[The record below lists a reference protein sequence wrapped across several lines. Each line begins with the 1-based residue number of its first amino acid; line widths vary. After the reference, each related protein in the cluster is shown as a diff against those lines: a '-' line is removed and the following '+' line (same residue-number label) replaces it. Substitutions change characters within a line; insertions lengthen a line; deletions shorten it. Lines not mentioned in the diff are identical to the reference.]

1 MRNAPSRREV
11 GPGVESYASARLRAI
26 GKTMPPA
33 RALFDGTIVARTASV
48 ETRAYDRPNER
59 LPMARMNRNARR
71 RPSPVLSTPRA
82 MKNAHSTSQTMGS
95 AYPRSDSAGVIVPVT
110 AMAQTP
116 RNTMAPAESG
126 CTMDPMIVAA
136 KIANSRHEVAVMP
149 SGGPNARITPAV
161 ANTAAQ
167 RQIRSGGVEG
177 CGSPGTPGAA
187 AGVGMRK
194 IADGGREA
202 GDGCHRKVQSAKQLP
217 APAQARS
224 ITPSKQQSARSRPC
238 IAKPSWLGLC
248 RSEERR
254 VG

>member
-59 LPMARMNRNARR
+59 LPMARMKRNARR

-82 MKNAHSTSQTMGS
+82 MKNAHKTSQTIGS

-110 AMAQTP
+110 AIAQTP
-116 RNTMAPAESG
+116 RNTTAPAESG
-126 CTMDPMIVAA
+126 CTMDPTIVAEKMA
-136 KIANSRHEVAVMP
+136 KSRHEEAVIP
-149 SGGPNARITPAV
+149 SGGPNARMMRAV

-167 RQIRSGGVEG
+167 RQISSGGVDG
-177 CGSPGTPGAA
+177 PAGSPGTGEAD
-187 AGVGMRK
+187 GFGMRE
-194 IADGGREA
+194 IAVGSRSAGGTP
-202 GDGCHRKVQSAKQLP
+202 SATWRAASSCP
-217 APAQARS
+217 APAPPPRLG
-224 ITPSKQQSARSRPC
+224 SRP
-238 IAKPSWLGLC
+238 ATPDKRP
-248 RSEERR
+248 
-254 VG
+254 